1 MFNCIKNC
9 LFYLIK
15 NKLMT
20 NPGQKVFTMFVGLHD
35 ILPYAISTVAIT
47 TVDNFDLF

>member
-15 NKLMT
+15 NKQMT
-20 NPGQKVFTMFVGLHD
+20 NPGLGGID
-35 ILPYAISTVAIT
+35 IHFGGEIHMEQL
-47 TVDNFDLF
+47 